1 MIEIAHAKARGRR
14 AGRVSFVVGDMM
26 ALPFPDASFDLITTG
41 YGIRNVPQIT
51 AAIAEIGR
59 VLRPGGVLL
68 SLDFDRPANALKRGI
83 YIVYLNA
90 VGSALG
96 WALHRDPDTYRYI
109 PASILRYPG
118 AAGVCALMKDH
129 GFAECRVV
137 PVLGGFMAINVGT
150 RSATI
155 A

>member
-1 MIEIAHAKARGRR
+1 
-14 AGRVSFVVGDMM
+14 VSFVVGDMM

-41 YGIRNVPQIT
+41 YGIRNVPQIAT
-51 AAIAEIGR
+51 AIAEIGR

-68 SLDFDRPANALKRGI
+68 SLDFDRPANALKRGV
-83 YIVYLNA
+83 YIAYLNA
-90 VGSALG
+90 VGSTLG